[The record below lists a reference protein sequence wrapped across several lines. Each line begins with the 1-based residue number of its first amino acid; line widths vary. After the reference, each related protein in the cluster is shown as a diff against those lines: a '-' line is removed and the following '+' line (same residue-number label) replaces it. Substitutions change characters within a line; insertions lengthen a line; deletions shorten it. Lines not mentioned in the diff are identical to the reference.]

1 MQSLSSRMLGTVA
14 MNDVQVVGVILTPD
28 LSSIR
33 CGPVQDDAEYQFG
46 LGLNQVPG
54 LRGPGHG
61 EVVGD

>member
-1 MQSLSSRMLGTVA
+1 